1 MRWLFLG
8 LYTLSSLYS
17 LFLLFLNHRQ
27 RRLKLPENI
36 QDVYDLHEYQR
47 WQAYEDETDRFS
59 MIYQT
64 VEFLFISFMILSP
77 YYQWISALFPKNILM
92 NSLLMMFITSI
103 IEMLVQIPFQYY
115 QIFVIEEKY
124 HMNTTKLQLF
134 IIDLLKENIMNM
146 GLLTILFVFVHF
158 FSLWFGYGGFVI
170 LFIMMIILVGFIQR
184 YPLLI
189 MKIFNTFT
197 PLEDEDLKDNL
208 TKLVEKYGFKLK
220 GIYVTDASK
229 RTKRANA
236 FCCGAGKKKE
246 ICLDD
251 NMLMHYQKDEILA
264 VFAHEFGH
272 AIYRHTE
279 KLRWL
284 NYIQMIAMF
293 GIFLFVMMN
302 QWLYADFGIGQMNYF
317 MVLVIVSWLISLMT
331 DCFTIVTS
339 YYSRLCEY
347 EADAFA
353 VKEGYGEL
361 LIHLLKKLSRNGL
374 SNIYPHPLVV
384 KLSYSHPPLSQR
396 IDAMERLIK
405 QDE

>member
-27 RRLKLPENI
+27 RHLKLPENI

-77 YYQWISALFPKNILM
+77 YYQWKSALFPKNILM

-146 GLLTILFVFVHF
+146 GLLTILFVFIHF

-189 MKIFNTFT
+189 MKIFNT
-197 PLEDEDLKDNL
+197 L
-208 TKLVEKYGFKLK
+208 
-220 GIYVTDASK
+220 
-229 RTKRANA
+229 
-236 FCCGAGKKKE
+236 
-246 ICLDD
+246 
-251 NMLMHYQKDEILA
+251 
-264 VFAHEFGH
+264 
-272 AIYRHTE
+272 
-279 KLRWL
+279 
-284 NYIQMIAMF
+284 
-293 GIFLFVMMN
+293 
-302 QWLYADFGIGQMNYF
+302 
-317 MVLVIVSWLISLMT
+317 SL
-331 DCFTIVTS
+331 
-339 YYSRLCEY
+339 
-347 EADAFA
+347 
-353 VKEGYGEL
+353 
-361 LIHLLKKLSRNGL
+361 
-374 SNIYPHPLVV
+374 
-384 KLSYSHPPLSQR
+384 
-396 IDAMERLIK
+396 
-405 QDE
+405 